1 MAEEVKPKKKGL
13 SRGAKRNIRRAVIA
27 LAVLG
32 LGGAFVHSR
41 MAAAKK
47 AAAASMAVDT
57 GKATIEDI
65 TQKISST
72 GTISAKDTYSITA
85 LVQSGTITEA
95 NFEVGDH
102 VAKDQ
107 VLYRIDDKLAASEMK
122 SAESALARAQK
133 SLASATADLQDAQSK
148 YGDGVYKATRAGY
161 VTKVYVTDGEKIS
174 GGATLVD
181 LTDETSMNVRIPFL
195 SGEADLIQAG
205 APATLTLSDTQ
216 EQVEGTVVAV
226 GAQERTLTGGRL
238 VKDVTISL
246 KNPGGLTS
254 DTSVSATINGFRCV
268 EEGKFEA
275 HYTTNMAADLPGAAD
290 SVKILVHVG
299 DYIQP
304 GTPIFT
310 MTPKSVKD
318 MLETYSDKVDSA
330 QSGVEGAQKGVDSAK
345 ETLDNYTIKSPI
357 DGEVITKSYKVG
369 DKLGGAGMSGTKSA
383 TTLATIYDMS
393 AYTFKMAIDE
403 TDISKI
409 QVGQRVEITADAIP
423 GETFGGTVTNISLE
437 GSSQGGVSTYPVTVT
452 LDNTEKLLPGMNIN
466 AKIVIGSASGALCIP
481 ADALMRDNQVY
492 VKDDS
497 VTEAKGEVPAGFRA
511 VTVETG
517 LINGDK
523 VQITS
528 DNIKAGDE
536 VYVQPKAP
544 DTSDSMSMY
553 MNGGQG
559 AESEAGGS
567 GGEANGDTAGGEA
580 QGGDANGQN

>member
-57 GKATIEDI
+57 GKATVEDI

-148 YGDGVYKATRAGY
+148 YGDGVYKAT
-161 VTKVYVTDGEKIS
+161 
-174 GGATLVD
+174 LVD

-254 DTSVSATINGFRCV
+254 NTSVSATINGFRCV

-553 MNGGQG
+553 MNGGQS
-559 AESEAGGS
+559 AEGEAGGS

>member
-1 MAEEVKPKKKGL
+1 MAEEVKPKKGL
-13 SRGAKRNIRRAVIA
+13 GKKAKRNIRRAVIA
-27 LAVLG
+27 LAVIG
-32 LGGAFVHSR
+32 IGGAVVHQRMEASR
-41 MAAAKK
+41 RAAMA
-47 AAAASMAVDT
+47 STAVTT
-57 GKATIEDI
+57 GTATIEDI
-65 TQKISST
+65 TQKLSST
-72 GTISAKDTYSITA
+72 GTIAAKDTYSITS
-85 LVQSGTITEA
+85 LVSSGTITEA

-102 VAKDQ
+102 VTKDQ

-122 SAESALARAQK
+122 SAESALNRAKK
-133 SLASATADLQDAQSK
+133 SLDSATVDLNDARSK

-174 GGATLVD
+174 GGGTLVD
-181 LTDETSMNVRIPFL
+181 LTDDTSMTVRIPFL
-195 SGEADLIQAG
+195 SGEADLIQVG
-205 APATLTLSDTQ
+205 NPATLTLSDTM
-216 EQVEGTVVAV
+216 EQVEGTILAV
-226 GAQERTLTGGRL
+226 GAQEKSLTGGRL
-238 VKDVTISL
+238 VKEVTISV
-246 KNPGGLTS
+246 KNPGGLTT
-254 DTSVSATINGFRCV
+254 DTSVSATVNGFKCV
-268 EEGKFEA
+268 AEAKFEA
-275 HYTTNMAADLPGAAD
+275 HYTSNMAADLPGAVD
-290 SVKILVHVG
+290 SIKILVHVG

-330 QSGVEGAQKGVDSAK
+330 QTGLEAAQKAVDSAK

-357 DGEVITKSYKVG
+357 DGEVITKGYKAG
-369 DKLGGAGMSGTKSA
+369 DKLGGSGQSAGKSA

-409 QVGQRVEITADAIP
+409 QVGQKVEITADAMP

-452 LDNTEKLLPGMNIN
+452 LDNTDKLLPGMNIN
-466 AKIVIGSASGALCIP
+466 AKIVIGSASGVLCIP

-497 VTEAKGEVPAGFRA
+497 VTEAQGEVPAGFRA

-517 LINGDK
+517 LITADK

-528 DNIKAGDE
+528 DNIKVGDE
-536 VYVQPKAP
+536 VFVQPKVLDTP
-544 DTSDSMSMY
+544 DAMSMY
-553 MNGGQG
+553 INGDQG
-559 AESEAGGS
+559 AEADQG
-567 GGEANGDTAGGEA
+567 AAGDTGAA
-580 QGGDANGQN
+580 DADQGGDANGQN

>member
-32 LGGAFVHSR
+32 LGGAFVYSR
-41 MAAAKK
+41 MAAAKR

-57 GKATIEDI
+57 GKATVEDI

-133 SLASATADLQDAQSK
+133 SLASATADLQEAQSK

-238 VKDVTISL
+238 VKDVTVSL

-330 QSGVEGAQKGVDSAK
+330 QSGVEGAQKGVDSAR

-437 GSSQGGVSTYPVTVT
+437 GSSQGGVSTYPVQVT

-517 LINGDK
+517 LMNDDK

-553 MNGGQG
+553 MSGGQG
-559 AESEAGGS
+559 AEGEAGGS
-567 GGEANGDTAGGEA
+567 GGEAGGDTAGGEA

>member
-1 MAEEVKPKKKGL
+1 M
-13 SRGAKRNIRRAVIA
+13 
-27 LAVLG
+27 
-32 LGGAFVHSR
+32 
-41 MAAAKK
+41 
-47 AAAASMAVDT
+47 
-57 GKATIEDI
+57 
-65 TQKISST
+65 
-72 GTISAKDTYSITA
+72 
-85 LVQSGTITEA
+85 
-95 NFEVGDH
+95 
-102 VAKDQ
+102 
-107 VLYRIDDKLAASEMK
+107 
-122 SAESALARAQK
+122 
-133 SLASATADLQDAQSK
+133 
-148 YGDGVYKATRAGY
+148 
-161 VTKVYVTDGEKIS
+161 TKVYVTDGEKIS

-345 ETLDNYTIKSPI
+345 QELDNYTIKSPI

-481 ADALMRDNQVY
+481 ADALMRNNQVY

-553 MNGGQG
+553 MNGGQS
-559 AESEAGGS
+559 AEGEAGGS

>member
-1 MAEEVKPKKKGL
+1 VTR
-13 SRGAKRNIRRAVIA
+13 RGASARPAVT
-27 LAVLG
+27 
-32 LGGAFVHSR
+32 
-41 MAAAKK
+41 
-47 AAAASMAVDT
+47 T
-57 GKATIEDI
+57 GTATIEDI
-65 TQKISST
+65 TQKLSST
-72 GTISAKDTYSITA
+72 GTIAAKDTYSITS
-85 LVQSGTITEA
+85 LVSSGTITEA

-102 VAKDQ
+102 VTKDQ

-122 SAESALARAQK
+122 SAQSALDRAK
-133 SLASATADLQDAQSK
+133 KNLDSATVDLNDARSK

-174 GGATLVD
+174 GGGTLVD
-181 LTDETSMNVRIPFL
+181 LTDDTSMTVRIPFL

-437 GSSQGGVSTYPVTVT
+437 GTSQGGVSTYPVTVT

-481 ADALMRDNQVY
+481 ADALMRNNQVY

-528 DNIKAGDE
+528 DNIKEGDE

-559 AESEAGGS
+559 AEGEAGGS
-567 GGEANGDTAGGEA
+567 GGEAGGDTAGGEA

>member
-1 MAEEVKPKKKGL
+1 MAEEVKPKKGL
-13 SRGAKRNIRRAVIA
+13 GKKAKRNIRRAVIA
-27 LAVLG
+27 LAVIG
-32 LGGAFVHSR
+32 IGGAVVHQRMEASR
-41 MAAAKK
+41 RAAMA
-47 AAAASMAVDT
+47 STAVTT
-57 GKATIEDI
+57 GTATIEDI
-65 TQKISST
+65 TQKLSST
-72 GTISAKDTYSITA
+72 GTIAAKDTYSITS
-85 LVQSGTITEA
+85 LVSSGTITEA

-102 VAKDQ
+102 VTKDQ

-122 SAESALARAQK
+122 SAQSALDRAKK
-133 SLASATADLQDAQSK
+133 SLDSATVDLNDARSK

-254 DTSVSATINGFRCV
+254 NTSVSATINGFRCV

-318 MLETYSDKVDSA
+318 MLETYSDKVDS
-330 QSGVEGAQKGVDSAK
+330 AQKGVDSAK

-553 MNGGQG
+553 MNGGQS
-559 AESEAGGS
+559 AEGEAGGS

>member
-1 MAEEVKPKKKGL
+1 M
-13 SRGAKRNIRRAVIA
+13 
-27 LAVLG
+27 
-32 LGGAFVHSR
+32 
-41 MAAAKK
+41 
-47 AAAASMAVDT
+47 
-57 GKATIEDI
+57 
-65 TQKISST
+65 
-72 GTISAKDTYSITA
+72 
-85 LVQSGTITEA
+85 
-95 NFEVGDH
+95 
-102 VAKDQ
+102 
-107 VLYRIDDKLAASEMK
+107 
-122 SAESALARAQK
+122 
-133 SLASATADLQDAQSK
+133 
-148 YGDGVYKATRAGY
+148 
-161 VTKVYVTDGEKIS
+161 
-174 GGATLVD
+174 
-181 LTDETSMNVRIPFL
+181 
-195 SGEADLIQAG
+195 
-205 APATLTLSDTQ
+205 
-216 EQVEGTVVAV
+216 
-226 GAQERTLTGGRL
+226 
-238 VKDVTISL
+238 TISL

-254 DTSVSATINGFRCV
+254 NTSVSATINGFRCV

-553 MNGGQG
+553 MNGGQS
-559 AESEAGGS
+559 AEGEAGGS